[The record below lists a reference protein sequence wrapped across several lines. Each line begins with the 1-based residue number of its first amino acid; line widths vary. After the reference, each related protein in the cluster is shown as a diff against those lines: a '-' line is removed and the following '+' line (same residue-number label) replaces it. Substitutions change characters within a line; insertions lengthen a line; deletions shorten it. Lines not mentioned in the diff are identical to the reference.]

1 MGTNALELR
10 PVTGLTRLQNTA
22 DHAVMM
28 EAYHRD
34 GGVIVEN
41 LFPADVIRRMRDAV
55 KLKAQASRPGSKSSE
70 ALWKTFH
77 GENTIRFTSLGMI
90 EPAFFE
96 MLANPVLQRISDDLL
111 LSQFGSYWLNT
122 GQTMIIGPGEPAQY
136 LHRDCTNWTAYCRPL
151 WPNCPEITV
160 SAMIALED
168 MTEELGGTRVI
179 PGSHLWDDI
188 DRVGLPE
195 QTVAT
200 EMPAGSG
207 MIYSG
212 KVIHGGGANRT
223 KDRWR
228 FAMHISFVAGWLTP
242 EEASALAYPIDIIRK
257 LPERTQRLLGFRS
270 YDPTPYYRSGRLW
283 LKDFDPFT
291 VS

>member
-1 MGTNALELR
+1 M
-10 PVTGLTRLQNTA
+10 
-22 DHAVMM
+22 
-28 EAYHRD
+28 
-34 GGVIVEN
+34 
-41 LFPADVIRRMRDAV
+41 
-55 KLKAQASRPGSKSSE
+55 
-70 ALWKTFH
+70 
-77 GENTIRFTSLGMI
+77 LG
-90 EPAFFE
+90 
-96 MLANPVLQRISDDLL
+96 NPILQRISDDLL

-242 EEASALAYPIDIIRK
+242 EEASALAYPIDVVRK